1 MPKLLLFALA
11 VALAG
16 PIQAKTATVKMLN
29 SGAAGAM
36 VFEPAFV
43 KVSPGDSVTFAPTN
57 PSHNAESI
65 TSIMPAGA
73 TPFKATVNQAI
84 TVKFT
89 KPGLYGVKCAPHL
102 GLGMVAL
109 VQVGNAS
116 PNLAQAKAEAAKLPP
131 LAKKRM
137 VPLVAAAK

>member
-1 MPKLLLFALA
+1 MSKLLLFALA

-16 PIQAKTATVKMLN
+16 PIEAKTVTVKMLN

-65 TSIMPAGA
+65 TSMMPAGA

-89 KPGLYGVKCAPHL
+89 KPGVYGIKCAPHL

-109 VQVGNAS
+109 VQVGSAS
-116 PNLAQAKAEAAKLPP
+116 PNLAQARAEAGKLPP

-137 VPLVAAAK
+137 VPLVTTAK

>member
-65 TSIMPAGA
+65 TSMMPAGA

-137 VPLVAAAK
+137 VPLVAVAK